1 MILYDMNEI
10 LTIMNTT
17 INKTNRMIEFNIPQ
31 DIEPEAKEYMKSVCN
46 MLTDNGVMEDVD
58 KAALTMLARNYSMF
72 IKANKQLEKD
82 GLTVTSDRGNIAQHP
97 LVKVARD
104 AQNSAVKLMEK
115 FGLTVKDRSKLPS
128 LSEGSDDSPL
138 AQFVKQSKEIR

>member
-1 MILYDMNEI
+1 MIKF
-10 LTIMNTT
+10 T
-17 INKTNRMIEFNIPQ
+17 IPQ

-46 MLTDNGVMEDVD
+46 MLTENGVMEDVD

-115 FGLTVKDRSKLPS
+115 FGLTVKDRSRLPG

-138 AQFVKQSKEIR
+138 AQFVKQSKEVR